1 MNSMYQ
7 QLKQLPLFQG
17 MSTEIL
23 RALVEKLPFHFLKF
37 RGGEQIFAA
46 GDPCTHIRFI
56 VSGKVRLETAC
67 DNLRVSLFQ
76 TLSAPHVLAA
86 DYLFGRETVYPYS
99 AIADGS
105 CGILQLRKGD
115 YISMVSSDK
124 VFLFNILNYLSSG
137 SQRGVS
143 LMRRLNDGS
152 VAERIAMVVDTL
164 ASPGATDVALH
175 FKQKDL
181 CALLGTQRTTL
192 ISTLD
197 KLSADGI
204 IEYDSNE
211 LRVQD
216 LAGLS
221 ALLSK

>member
-1 MNSMYQ
+1 
-7 QLKQLPLFQG
+7 
-17 MSTEIL
+17 
-23 RALVEKLPFHFLKF
+23 
-37 RGGEQIFAA
+37 
-46 GDPCTHIRFI
+46 
-56 VSGKVRLETAC
+56 
-67 DNLRVSLFQ
+67 
-76 TLSAPHVLAA
+76 
-86 DYLFGRETVYPYS
+86 
-99 AIADGS
+99 
-105 CGILQLRKGD
+105 
-115 YISMVSSDK
+115 

>member
-17 MSTEIL
+17 MSTDIL

-37 RGGEQIFAA
+37 RGGEHIFAA

-124 VFLFNILNYLSSG
+124 VFLFNI
-137 SQRGVS
+137 
-143 LMRRLNDGS
+143 
-152 VAERIAMVVDTL
+152 ERIAMVVDTL
-164 ASPGATDVALH
+164 ASPGAIDVALR

>member
-1 MNSMYQ
+1 
-7 QLKQLPLFQG
+7 
-17 MSTEIL
+17 
-23 RALVEKLPFHFLKF
+23 
-37 RGGEQIFAA
+37 
-46 GDPCTHIRFI
+46 
-56 VSGKVRLETAC
+56 
-67 DNLRVSLFQ
+67 
-76 TLSAPHVLAA
+76 
-86 DYLFGRETVYPYS
+86 
-99 AIADGS
+99 
-105 CGILQLRKGD
+105 
-115 YISMVSSDK
+115 
-124 VFLFNILNYLSSG
+124 
-137 SQRGVS
+137 
-143 LMRRLNDGS
+143 
-152 VAERIAMVVDTL
+152 MVVDTL
-164 ASPGATDVALH
+164 ASPGAIDVALR